1 MSTPAQTSPTK
12 TINMAVFQPV
22 ATEVYTVAV
31 VGFNQTERIVLGSIF
46 GLSARRNPS
55 FVAFTPKPDTA
66 PDLFLIDADDRR
78 CADFLRAVTAK
89 SKAPIILV
97 GDSDHGT
104 RHFVLPRPLRHG
116 AALAMFSQAM
126 QERFR
131 PATDTSPIVP
141 KPEVRAPA
149 PVVVAPAAPVAAV
162 AQATPVQHPASAS
175 SDRVLVVDDS
185 LAVRKFM
192 ETKLAPYAF
201 AVDFAESGEQAIG
214 FTGERSYTCV
224 FLDVI
229 LPGVD
234 GYQVCKLI
242 KSKKSAGKSTA
253 VVMLTSRSS
262 PFDKIRGTMA
272 GCDAYLTKP
281 VDEDRLLEVI
291 SKFVSAAAP
300 EEMAV

>member
-1 MSTPAQTSPTK
+1 MSNPAQMPATK

-66 PDLFLIDADDRR
+66 PDLFLIDADDKR

-97 GDSDHGT
+97 GESDHGT
-104 RHFVLPRPLRHG
+104 RHFLLPRPLRHG
-116 AALAMFSQAM
+116 AALATFAQAM
-126 QERFR
+126 KERFR
-131 PATDTSPIVP
+131 PVSEGPAMVP
-141 KPEVRAPA
+141 KPELPA
-149 PVVVAPAAPVAAV
+149 QSPVAAAAPV
-162 AQATPVQHPASAS
+162 TPVALQPAPQPHPAMVST
-175 SDRVLVVDDS
+175 DRVLVVDDS

-192 ETKLAPYAF
+192 ENKLAPYAF
-201 AVDFAESGEQAIG
+201 GVDFAESGEQAIG
-214 FTGERSYTCV
+214 FTGEKTYTCV

-242 KSKKSAGKSTA
+242 KSKKSAGKPTA
-253 VVMLTSRSS
+253 VVMLTSKSS

-291 SKFVSAAAP
+291 SKFVSASMP

>member
-1 MSTPAQTSPTK
+1 MNSPAHIPAAK

-22 ATEVYTVAV
+22 ATEVFTVAV
-31 VGFNQTERIVLGSIF
+31 IGFNQTERIVLGSIF

-66 PDLFLIDADDRR
+66 PDLFLIDADDKR
-78 CADFLRAVTAK
+78 CPDFLRAVTAK

-97 GDSDHGT
+97 GESDHGT
-104 RHFVLPRPLRHG
+104 RHFLLPRPLRHG
-116 AALAMFSQAM
+116 AALATFAQAM
-126 QERFR
+126 KERFR
-131 PATDTSPIVP
+131 PATDEPPVVLRQEVPVQSPPV
-141 KPEVRAPA
+141 VATA
-149 PVVVAPAAPVAAV
+149 PVSLQQAPQP
-162 AQATPVQHPASAS
+162 HPAMAS
-175 SDRVLVVDDS
+175 TDRVLVVDDS

-201 AVDFAESGEQAIG
+201 GVDFAESGEQAIG
-214 FTGERSYTCV
+214 FTGEKTYTCV

-253 VVMLTSRSS
+253 VVMLTSKSS

-291 SKFVSAAAP
+291 SKFVSASMP

>member
-1 MSTPAQTSPTK
+1 MNSSAQMPAAK

-22 ATEVYTVAV
+22 PTEVHTVAV
-31 VGFNQTERIVLGSIF
+31 VGFSQTERIVLGSIF

-78 CADFLRAVTAK
+78 CPDFLRAVTAK

-116 AALAMFSQAM
+116 AALAMFAQAM
-126 QERFR
+126 RERYR
-131 PATDTSPIVP
+131 PAPD
-141 KPEVRAPA
+141 EL
-149 PVVVAPAAPVAAV
+149 PVVLKPVVEAPGPVAAV
-162 AQATPVQHPASAS
+162 PSLQQTPVQHTAPAST
-175 SDRVLVVDDS
+175 DRVLVVDDS

-192 ETKLAPYAF
+192 EAKLAPYAF
-201 AVDFAESGEQAIG
+201 GVDFAESGEQAIG
-214 FTGERSYTCV
+214 FTGEKTYTCV

-253 VVMLTSRSS
+253 VVMLTSKSS

-291 SKFVSAAAP
+291 SKFVSASMP

>member
-1 MSTPAQTSPTK
+1 MNRPAQTSAAT
-12 TINMAVFQPV
+12 TINMAAFQPA

-55 FVAFTPKPDTA
+55 FIAFTPKPDA
-66 PDLFLIDADDRR
+66 SPDLFLIDADDRR
-78 CADFLRAVTAK
+78 CPDFLRAVTSR

-116 AALAMFSQAM
+116 AALAVFAQAM
-126 QERFR
+126 RERFR
-131 PATDTSPIVP
+131 PAMDEP
-141 KPEVRAPA
+141 
-149 PVVVAPAAPVAAV
+149 PAAPKPPVQARGAAAAAPSAQPVAAQSH
-162 AQATPVQHPASAS
+162 AAIST
-175 SDRVLVVDDS
+175 DRVLVVDDS

-201 AVDFAESGEQAIG
+201 GVDFAESGEQAIG
-214 FTGERSYTCV
+214 FTGEKSYTCV

-242 KSKKSAGKSTA
+242 KGKKSAGKPTA
-253 VVMLTSRSS
+253 VVMLTSKSS

-291 SKFVSAAAP
+291 SRFVSASTP
-300 EEMAV
+300 EEMSV

>member
-1 MSTPAQTSPTK
+1 MNRPAQTSPAT
-12 TINMAVFQPV
+12 TINMAAFQST

-55 FVAFTPKPDTA
+55 FIAFTPKPDTS

-78 CADFLRAVTAK
+78 CPDFLRAVTSK

-97 GDSDHGT
+97 GESDHGT

-116 AALAMFSQAM
+116 AALAIFAQAM
-126 QERFR
+126 KERFR
-131 PATDTSPIVP
+131 PASNEFPAAPRPEFPLRSPVAASPVAPPIQLQQ
-141 KPEVRAPA
+141 APA
-149 PVVVAPAAPVAAV
+149 P
-162 AQATPVQHPASAS
+162 HPAMAS
-175 SDRVLVVDDS
+175 TDRVLVVDDS

-192 ETKLAPYAF
+192 ESKLAPYAF
-201 AVDFAESGEQAIG
+201 GVDFAESGEQAIG
-214 FTGERSYTCV
+214 FTGERTYTCV

-242 KSKKSAGKSTA
+242 KSKKSGKPTA
-253 VVMLTSRSS
+253 VVMLTSKSS

-291 SKFVSAAAP
+291 SKFVTAAMP

>member
-1 MSTPAQTSPTK
+1 MSNPAQISATK

-66 PDLFLIDADDRR
+66 PDLFLIDADDKR

-97 GDSDHGT
+97 GESDHGT
-104 RHFVLPRPLRHG
+104 RHFLLPRPLRHG
-116 AALAMFSQAM
+116 AALATFAQAM
-126 QERFR
+126 KERFR
-131 PATDTSPIVP
+131 PVAEQAPVAA
-141 KPEVRAPA
+141 KPELPLQN
-149 PVVVAPAAPVAAV
+149 PVAAAAPVALQPAP
-162 AQATPVQHPASAS
+162 QPHPAMVST
-175 SDRVLVVDDS
+175 DRVLVVDDS

-192 ETKLAPYAF
+192 ENKLAPYAF
-201 AVDFAESGEQAIG
+201 GVDFAESGEQAIG
-214 FTGERSYTCV
+214 FTGEKTYTCV

-242 KSKKSAGKSTA
+242 KSKKSAGKPTA
-253 VVMLTSRSS
+253 VVMLTSKSS

-291 SKFVSAAAP
+291 SKFVSASMP

>member
-1 MSTPAQTSPTK
+1 MNSPAHVPAAK

-22 ATEVYTVAV
+22 ATEVFTVAV

-66 PDLFLIDADDRR
+66 PDLFLIDADDKR
-78 CADFLRAVTAK
+78 CPDFLRAVTAK

-97 GDSDHGT
+97 GESDHGT
-104 RHFVLPRPLRHG
+104 RHFLLPRPLRHG
-116 AALAMFSQAM
+116 AALATFAQAM
-126 QERFR
+126 KERFR
-131 PATDTSPIVP
+131 PVADEPLIVP
-141 KPEVRAPA
+141 KPEIAVQPPVTATA
-149 PVVVAPAAPVAAV
+149 PVSPQQAPQP
-162 AQATPVQHPASAS
+162 HPAMVST
-175 SDRVLVVDDS
+175 DRVLVVDDS

-201 AVDFAESGEQAIG
+201 GVDFAESGEQAIG
-214 FTGERSYTCV
+214 FTGEKTYTCV

-242 KSKKSAGKSTA
+242 KSKKSAGKPTA
-253 VVMLTSRSS
+253 VVMLTSKSS

-291 SKFVSAAAP
+291 SKFISASMP
-300 EEMAV
+300 EEMTV

>member
-1 MSTPAQTSPTK
+1 MNRPAQMPAAK

-22 ATEVYTVAV
+22 ATEVHTVAV

-55 FVAFTPKPDTA
+55 FIAFTPKPDAA

-78 CADFLRAVTAK
+78 CPDFLRAVTAK
-89 SKAPIILV
+89 SRAPIILV

-116 AALAMFSQAM
+116 AALAMFAQAM
-126 QERFR
+126 RERYR
-131 PATDTSPIVP
+131 PAPDES
-141 KPEVRAPA
+141 APLVQI
-149 PVVVAPAAPVAAV
+149 PRPVAAISSSQ
-162 AQATPVQHPASAS
+162 QAPVRHSAPAST
-175 SDRVLVVDDS
+175 DRVLVVDDS

-192 ETKLAPYAF
+192 EAKLAPYAF
-201 AVDFAESGEQAIG
+201 GVDFAESGEQAIG
-214 FTGERSYTCV
+214 FTGEKTYTCV

-242 KSKKSAGKSTA
+242 KSKKSAGKATA
-253 VVMLTSRSS
+253 VVMLTSKSS

-291 SKFVSAAAP
+291 SKFVSASMP

>member
-1 MSTPAQTSPTK
+1 MSNPAQISATK

-66 PDLFLIDADDRR
+66 PDLFLIDADDKR

-97 GDSDHGT
+97 GESDHGT
-104 RHFVLPRPLRHG
+104 RHFLLPRPLRHG
-116 AALAMFSQAM
+116 AALATFAQAM
-126 QERFR
+126 KERFR
-131 PATDTSPIVP
+131 PLAEQAPVAA
-141 KPEVRAPA
+141 KPELPLQS
-149 PVVVAPAAPVAAV
+149 PVVAAAPVALQPAP
-162 AQATPVQHPASAS
+162 QPHPAMVST
-175 SDRVLVVDDS
+175 DRVLVVDDS

-192 ETKLAPYAF
+192 ENKLAPYAF
-201 AVDFAESGEQAIG
+201 GVDFAESGEQAIG
-214 FTGERSYTCV
+214 FTGEKTYTCV

-242 KSKKSAGKSTA
+242 KSKKSAGKPTA
-253 VVMLTSRSS
+253 VVMLTSKSS

-291 SKFVSAAAP
+291 SKFVSASMP

>member
-1 MSTPAQTSPTK
+1 MNSPAQMSPAT
-12 TINMAVFQPV
+12 TINMAAFQPV
-22 ATEVYTVAV
+22 PTEVYTVAV

-55 FVAFTPKPDTA
+55 FIAFTPKPDTS

-78 CADFLRAVTAK
+78 CPDFLRAVTAK

-97 GDSDHGT
+97 GESDHGT
-104 RHFVLPRPLRHG
+104 RHFLLPRPLRHG
-116 AALAMFSQAM
+116 AALATFAQAM
-126 QERFR
+126 RERFR
-131 PATDTSPIVP
+131 PASNEAPAAAKPAVP
-141 KPEVRAPA
+141 VRPPAAAAPA
-149 PVVVAPAAPVAAV
+149 PQPVPAPAAAV
-162 AQATPVQHPASAS
+162 ST
-175 SDRVLVVDDS
+175 DRVLVVDDS

-192 ETKLAPYAF
+192 ENKLAPYAF
-201 AVDFAESGEQAIG
+201 GVDFAESGEQAIG

-242 KSKKSAGKSTA
+242 KSKKSAGKTTA
-253 VVMLTSRSS
+253 VVMLTSKSS

-291 SKFVSAAAP
+291 SKFVSAATP

>member
-1 MSTPAQTSPTK
+1 MNRSEPLDMAT
-12 TINMAVFQPV
+12 TINMAAFRTG
-22 ATEVYTVAV
+22 ATETHAVAV
-31 VGFNQTERIVLGSIF
+31 VGFSQTERIVLGSIF

-55 FVAFTPKPDTA
+55 FVAYTPKPDRV
-66 PDLFLIDADDRR
+66 PDLFLIDADDPR
-78 CADFLRAVTAK
+78 CPDYIRAVTAK

-97 GDSDHGT
+97 GGSDHGT

-116 AALAMFSQAM
+116 AALAMFAQAIR
-126 QERFR
+126 EKFR
-131 PATDTSPIVP
+131 PPVAGPLP
-141 KPEVRAPA
+141 GPA
-149 PVVVAPAAPVAAV
+149 AKPAAPASPATARPPAKPEAPRPAADPN
-162 AQATPVQHPASAS
+162 A
-175 SDRVLVVDDS
+175 DRVLVVDDS

-192 ETKLAPYAF
+192 EAKLSPYAF
-201 AVDFAESGEQAIG
+201 QVDFAESGEQAIG

-242 KSKKSAGKSTA
+242 KGKKSSGKATA
-253 VVMLTSRSS
+253 VVMLTSKSS

-291 SKFVSAAAP
+291 SKFIPASTP
-300 EEMAV
+300 EAVAL

>member
-1 MSTPAQTSPTK
+1 MNSPAQVPATK
-12 TINMAVFQPV
+12 TINMAVFQQPV

-55 FVAFTPKPDTA
+55 FVAFTPKPDAA

-78 CADFLRAVTAK
+78 CPDFLRAVTAK

-116 AALAMFSQAM
+116 AALAVFAQAM
-126 QERFR
+126 RERYR
-131 PATDTSPIVP
+131 PAPDESPAVP
-141 KPEVRAPA
+141 KPSVQAPA
-149 PVVVAPAAPVAAV
+149 PVATPPVVQQAPV
-162 AQATPVQHPASAS
+162 PHPASMS
-175 SDRVLVVDDS
+175 TDRVLVVDDS

-201 AVDFAESGEQAIG
+201 GVDFAESGEQAIG
-214 FTGERSYTCV
+214 FTGEKIYTCV

-242 KSKKSAGKSTA
+242 KSKKSAGKPTA
-253 VVMLTSRSS
+253 VVMLTSKSS

-291 SKFVSAAAP
+291 SKFVSAATP

>member
-1 MSTPAQTSPTK
+1 MTK
-12 TINMAVFQPV
+12 PVPMLAATTINMAAFQPV

-55 FVAFTPKPDTA
+55 FVAFTPKPDA
-66 PDLFLIDADDRR
+66 SPDLFLIDADDRR
-78 CADFLRAVTAK
+78 CPDFLRAVTAK
-89 SKAPIILV
+89 SRAPIILV
-97 GDSDHGT
+97 GGSDHGT

-116 AALAMFSQAM
+116 AALTVFAQAIRE
-126 QERFR
+126 QQR
-131 PATDTSPIVP
+131 PAVDESPIQP
-141 KPEVRAPA
+141 KPAAQP
-149 PVVVAPAAPVAAV
+149 PVLAAAAAV
-162 AQATPVQHPASAS
+162 TLRQAPVQHPAAVST
-175 SDRVLVVDDS
+175 DRVLVVDDS

-201 AVDFAESGEQAIG
+201 SVDFAESGEQAIG
-214 FTGERSYTCV
+214 FTGERTYTCV

-242 KSKKSAGKSTA
+242 KGKKSAGKPTA
-253 VVMLTSRSS
+253 VVMLTSKSS

-291 SKFVSAAAP
+291 SKFIPASMP

>member
-1 MSTPAQTSPTK
+1 MNSPAHIPAAK

-22 ATEVYTVAV
+22 ATEVFTVAV
-31 VGFNQTERIVLGSIF
+31 VGFSQTERIVLGSIF

-55 FVAFTPKPDTA
+55 FIAFTPKPDTS

-78 CADFLRAVTAK
+78 CPDFLRAVTAK

-116 AALAMFSQAM
+116 AALAVFSQAM
-126 QERFR
+126 KERYR
-131 PATDTSPIVP
+131 PVPDESPAAP
-141 KPEVRAPA
+141 KPAAQVT
-149 PVVVAPAAPVAAV
+149 APVAAV
-162 AQATPVQHPASAS
+162 PAPQQAPVQHPAAVST
-175 SDRVLVVDDS
+175 DRVLVVDDS

-192 ETKLAPYAF
+192 ETRLAPYAF
-201 AVDFAESGEQAIG
+201 GVDFAESGEQAIG
-214 FTGERSYTCV
+214 FTGEKTYTCV

-242 KSKKSAGKSTA
+242 KSKKSAGKPTA
-253 VVMLTSRSS
+253 VVMLTSKSS

-291 SKFVSAAAP
+291 SKFVSASMP